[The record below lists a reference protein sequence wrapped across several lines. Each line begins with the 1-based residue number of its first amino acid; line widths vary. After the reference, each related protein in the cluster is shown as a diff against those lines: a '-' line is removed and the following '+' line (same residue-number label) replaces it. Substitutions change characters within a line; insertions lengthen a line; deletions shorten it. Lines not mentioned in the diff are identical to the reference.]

1 MYVPSYECLLRS
13 LRTNKEVL
21 ETSNEIT
28 IPVALLNL
36 LLQLAVAHCDFDEDV
51 YLGANPDVREA
62 VRRGHVES
70 GQMHYIGYGYF
81 EGRRGGTVKIDE
93 QIYMREPRCRRGH
106 QRKADQVGGA
116 SLLHS
121 RCSRGS
127 QPKGRSG
134 GQCGGVEAGVLR
146 PVKVSLVSAPK
157 FTSF

>member
-81 EGRRGGTVKIDE
+81 EG
-93 QIYMREPRCRRGH
+93 
-106 QRKADQVGGA
+106 AGA
-116 SLLHS
+116 ALLRSTS
-121 RCSRGS
+121 RSTCAN
-127 QPKGRSG
+127 PDVAVAINGR
-134 GQCGGVEAGVLR
+134 LI
-146 PVKVSLVSAPK
+146 K
-157 FTSF
+157 